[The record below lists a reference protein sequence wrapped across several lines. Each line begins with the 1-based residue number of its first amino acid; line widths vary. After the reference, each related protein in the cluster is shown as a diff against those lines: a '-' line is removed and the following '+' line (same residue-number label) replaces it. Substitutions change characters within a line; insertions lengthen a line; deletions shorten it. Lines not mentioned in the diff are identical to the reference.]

1 MGADLIG
8 AYRKDSLKVYYLDFS
23 IDEGPTWRD
32 DCDSSEC
39 LLYDFGMQVGDSI
52 FQVRLDSLDH
62 YLTVTQIDTI
72 SINGENL
79 KKWTLSSS
87 IDHLFDMVWIEGIGS
102 LLPIFQY
109 YPFFESGTSLL
120 CFYEGNVFYE
130 VVFDFLFCL
139 RLGSEELINN
149 LKVELYPNPA
159 QNEVNIRF
167 LSFHAGQKELVLY
180 NNLGQKLKSINTDKN
195 EVQIDL
201 GELPKGFYFLNVNTR
216 DEGKTFKLI
225 VSD

>member
-1 MGADLIG
+1 LGADLIG

-62 YLTVTQIDTI
+62 FLTVTQIDTI

-87 IDHLFDMVWIEGIGS
+87 IDPLFDMVWIEGIGS

-109 YPFFESGTSLL
+109 FPFFESGTSLL

-180 NNLGQKLKSINTDKN
+180 NNLSQKLKSINTDKN